1 MHTDPVQRVIL
12 ASSNLQKSVDYW
24 HGLLGLKL
32 YSREGNSA
40 IVAFDDSQAK
50 LELKDIG
57 KNLLW
62 IINNI
67 NFADDNY

>member
-1 MHTDPVQRVIL
+1 MCLRNVILIIFILIFADPVQKVIL

-32 YSREGNSA
+32 YSRESDTAVVG
-40 IVAFDDSQAK
+40 FDDAQAK

-57 KNLLW
+57 T
-62 IINNI
+62 
-67 NFADDNY
+67 